1 MMRVWHYWMV
11 TRWTVAPEHYSLEI
25 RPLAAIFTLLLQKK
39 SWGKKKKKKG
49 NPEKT
54 QPQLPKNRQ
63 PETLSSASLVFTES
77 ITSSCQ
83 DGVPTRDPWTGFL
96 TDVAWWKVWSS
107 QHHPAFARQPARK
120 KTRVWGEKVRIFFF
134 FFLMSKPQSHWGT
147 ADFFNC
153 SLKAR
158 TSPFLELG
166 CSSRQGHWMA
176 SLHQFPRKRH
186 IDGFF

>member
-11 TRWTVAPEHYSLEI
+11 TRWTVAPEHHSLEI

-39 SWGKKKKKKG
+39 KLGEKKQEKRKPWKNSTPTPKEQAARNTELCFFSLHRIHHFQLPGWCSYKGPLNWFPDRCCLMEGLELAASPSFRQTTCKKKNKG
-49 NPEKT
+49 
-54 QPQLPKNRQ
+54 LGR
-63 PETLSSASLVFTES
+63 ES
-77 ITSSCQ
+77 Q
-83 DGVPTRDPWTGFL
+83 DFL
-96 TDVAWWKVWSS
+96 
-107 QHHPAFARQPARK
+107 
-120 KTRVWGEKVRIFFF
+120 F